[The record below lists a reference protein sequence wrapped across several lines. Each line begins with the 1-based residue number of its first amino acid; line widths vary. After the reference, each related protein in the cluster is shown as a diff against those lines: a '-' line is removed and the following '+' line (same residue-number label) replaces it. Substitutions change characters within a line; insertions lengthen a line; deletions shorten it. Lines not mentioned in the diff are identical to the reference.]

1 MFCQKLNLFG
11 CLPIWQSISMTVA
24 RFNYSPRLLN
34 PSFLKIMY
42 IAILENLIL
51 HLARFFFSSW
61 MLVENQCQ
69 KNALVSYLC
78 MHCIKKVRIRGY
90 SVQMWKNVGKMRT
103 RITLNTNAFYAVMES
118 MYIPFRRS
126 FLTGKKY
133 FSVIWISFFFKWR
146 RAFWYRSLMVTLF
159 IRTYVIRT
167 TRLKLIK
174 STDKLRTFW
183 GWEVEKNQN
192 NNDLYFL

>member
-11 CLPIWQSISMTVA
+11 CLPIWQSINMTVA
-24 RFNYSPRLLN
+24 RFNYFPHLLN

-69 KNALVSYLC
+69 KNALASYLR

-103 RITLNTNAFYAVMES
+103 RITLNTNTFYAVMES

-133 FSVIWISFFFKWR
+133 FSVLWISFFFQEKTGFLVQKFNGYTFYKNVR
-146 RAFWYRSLMVTLF
+146 YKNNEAEIDKKYGQIKNIL
-159 IRTYVIRT
+159 
-167 TRLKLIK
+167 RLG
-174 STDKLRTFW
+174 S
-183 GWEVEKNQN
+183 
-192 NNDLYFL
+192 

>member
-11 CLPIWQSISMTVA
+11 CLPIWQSINMTVA
-24 RFNYSPRLLN
+24 RFNYFPHLLN

-69 KNALVSYLC
+69 KNALASYLC

-90 SVQMWKNVGKMRT
+90 SVQMLKNVGKMRT
-103 RITLNTNAFYAVMES
+103 RITLNANTFYAVMES

-133 FSVIWISFFFKWR
+133 FSVLWISFFFQVKTGFLVQKFNGYTFYKNVR
-146 RAFWYRSLMVTLF
+146 YKNNEAEIDKKYGQIKNIL
-159 IRTYVIRT
+159 
-167 TRLKLIK
+167 RLG
-174 STDKLRTFW
+174 S
-183 GWEVEKNQN
+183 
-192 NNDLYFL
+192 